1 MIEQGMTSP
10 AFVLFVT
17 GCCLVGL
24 GCHSN
29 GVAPSTSSSQTDRT
43 TFFGASRCATANL
56 QLCEDFEA
64 GTLDESLWQVT
75 GAAPVIDDVHA
86 ARGSRALHVT
96 VSGKGSSYIKE
107 ARTFP
112 AANDTYF
119 GRAFFYFQSLPGPPL
134 SYAHWTVIAASGTGV
149 SGEIR
154 VGGQFQN
161 GRNLFGVGTDN
172 SVDPNGTGDWTNS
185 DADPDGAPNDVP
197 VGEWVCLEWMHKGD
211 TSETRFWWDGIEH
224 PSLDTTPA
232 TPHGGNSAEPFI
244 LPQFTDV
251 WLGWYEYQ
259 VTDQAF
265 ELWIDEIAIDGQR
278 IGCAS

>member
-1 MIEQGMTSP
+1 MTSP
-10 AFVLFVT
+10 AFVLCVT
-17 GCCLVGL
+17 GSCLVAV

-29 GVAPSTSSSQTDRT
+29 AAPSTSSFPTDRT
-43 TFFGASRCATANL
+43 TFFGATRCATANV

-64 GTLDESLWQVT
+64 GTLDQSLWQVT
-75 GAAPVIDDVHA
+75 GAVPVIDDVHA

-107 ARTFP
+107 TRTFP
-112 AANDTYF
+112 ATNDTYF

-134 SYAHWTVIAASGTGV
+134 SYAHWTVIAASGTNV

-161 GRNLFGVGTDN
+161 GHNLFGVGTDN

-185 DADPDGAPNDVP
+185 DADPNGAPNDVP

-211 TSETRFWWDGIEH
+211 TSETRFWWDGVEH
-224 PSLDTTPA
+224 PSLDTTPT

-259 VTDQAF
+259 VTDEAF

>member
-1 MIEQGMTSP
+1 M
-10 AFVLFVT
+10 
-17 GCCLVGL
+17 
-24 GCHSN
+24 
-29 GVAPSTSSSQTDRT
+29 
-43 TFFGASRCATANL
+43 

-75 GAAPVIDDVHA
+75 GAGPVIDDVHA

-107 ARTFP
+107 TRTFP
-112 AANDTYF
+112 ATNDTYF

-134 SYAHWTVIAASGTGV
+134 SYAHWTVIAASGTNV

-161 GRNLFGVGTDN
+161 GRNLFRLGTDN
-172 SVDPNGTGDWTNS
+172 SVDPNGTGDWT
-185 DADPDGAPNDVP
+185 
-197 VGEWVCLEWMHKGD
+197 
-211 TSETRFWWDGIEH
+211 
-224 PSLDTTPA
+224 TP
-232 TPHGGNSAEPFI
+232 THGGNSAEPFI
-244 LPQFTDV
+244 LPQFTGV

-259 VTDQAF
+259 VTDETF
-265 ELWIDEIAIDGQR
+265 EVWIDEIAIDDQR